1 MHVILKS
8 DLNSI
13 TFRYKLDPLVVKVF
27 TVNVLDAIA
36 LDVCDDAS
44 ADCASRC

>member
-1 MHVILKS
+1 MHVIKS

-13 TFRYKLDPLVVKVF
+13 TLIYNLGPLVVKVF

-36 LDVCDDAS
+36 PDVCDDAS